1 MRIFLSFFILLFCV
15 SCSLENNE
23 NVAMEDSASISFDT
37 SWGKDVQTRGNEMV
51 YHSICEIGIFAKTKS
66 DGDWQDGE
74 SFDPSSSFMNNV
86 NFSRHWVTEINNWSK
101 WDYTPHHYWPE
112 NENQKIN
119 FFAYAPRRDSAS
131 LNLANNHVRLY
142 HSTSKK
148 NVDLVWACSLNQNKS
163 TVSKSKNKVEL
174 QFKHSLAKISFKIG
188 LSEPL
193 DGDADKGAQVILK
206 SVKLCAYSNGSGGV
220 FVDEGYLNL
229 ATGKWDMD
237 DKQSPRTVY
246 TWTPETDPNK
256 KEGFLLSSDK
266 INYENT
272 PITVSDKSYLFI
284 LPQTKN
290 MEFYLIVDY
299 VLKHADGMEE
309 QRQVKGLV
317 NSKHSMDFV
326 AGKAYNFVLNIPL
339 NRIQVDV
346 DTNVE
351 GWTST
356 AKKTRAAEEEEGTN
370 TGISEFNNGSELG
383 LFAFYAENSTTKSKL
398 FMSKLNN
405 TKVGEE
411 LTYRASDKTWNYSP
425 KRFWPQTGILHF
437 YAGYPYFME
446 FNEFNENGKVHFTT
460 PDYNRF
466 GVDFLWGSC
475 NNVECSSHPNLVK
488 IKMKHALA
496 RVNIYFEDYGDVNN
510 VQVAASREGTFT
522 STSPE
527 GIPIWKVDQS
537 KAKELVR
544 VHKKIEDPAAILF
557 VFPGKINELS
567 FYSSLKKETID
578 LPNFDTDSPEFEAGK
593 EYNINVS
600 PSGINY
606 DYVPPK

>member
-1 MRIFLSFFILLFCV
+1 MRIFLSFLILLFCV

-51 YHSICEIGIFAKTKS
+51 YHSIFKIGIFAKTKS

-86 NFSRHWVTEINNWSK
+86 NFFRYWVPEINNWSK
-101 WDYTPHHYWPE
+101 WNYTPHHYWPE
-112 NENQKIN
+112 NEDQKIN
-119 FFAYAPRRDSAS
+119 FFAYAPRRESAS

-142 HSTSKK
+142 HSTSKE

-163 TVSKSKNKVEL
+163 TVSKSENKAVKL
-174 QFKHSLAKISFKIG
+174 QFQHSLAKISFKIG

-266 INYENT
+266 INYENK
-272 PITVSDKSYLFI
+272 PITVSNNSYLFI
-284 LPQTKN
+284 LPQKKN

-346 DTNVE
+346 DTEVE

-356 AKKTRAAEEEEGTN
+356 ATKTRAEGTN
-370 TGISEFNNGSELG
+370 TGISKFIDGSELG
-383 LFAFYAENSTTKSKL
+383 LFAFHAQNSTTTSKTL
-398 FMSKLNN
+398 FMSKLNK
-405 TKVGEE
+405 TTEGEK
-411 LTYRASDKTWNYSP
+411 LTYRASDNTWNYSP
-425 KRFWPQTGILHF
+425 KRFWPQTGILYF
-437 YAGYPYFME
+437 YAGYPNVFTYE
-446 FNEFNENGKVHFTT
+446 KEKGEVHFTSQG
-460 PDYNRF
+460 YNPF
-466 GVDFLWGSC
+466 GVDFLWGLC
-475 NNVECSSHPNLVK
+475 NVECASHSNPVN

-496 RVNIYFEDYGDVNN
+496 RVNIYFEGYGDVDN
-510 VQVAASREGTFT
+510 VQVAACRKGTFT
-522 STSPE
+522 PTSTES
-527 GIPIWKVDQS
+527 IPTWNVDHSQENDLIGV
-537 KAKELVR
+537 K
-544 VHKKIEDPAAILF
+544 KKIEDPAAILF
-557 VFPGKINELS
+557 VFPGKINKLS
-567 FYSSLKKETID
+567 FQSSTEGTLEDFPDIQKPT
-578 LPNFDTDSPEFEAGK
+578 FEAGK
-593 EYNINVS
+593 EYNIYVS
-600 PSGINY
+600 PSGIRY
-606 DYVPPK
+606 

>member
-1 MRIFLSFFILLFCV
+1 MRIFLSFFILLCCV

-51 YHSICEIGIFAKTKS
+51 YHSICEIGIFAKMKS
-66 DGDWQDGE
+66 DGDWQDGKN
-74 SFDPSSSFMNNV
+74 FDPSSFMNNV

-119 FFAYAPRRDSAS
+119 FFAYAPRRESAS
-131 LNLANNHVRLY
+131 LNLEDNHVRLY
-142 HSTSKK
+142 HSTSNE

-163 TVSKSKNKVEL
+163 TVSKSENKVKL
-174 QFKHSLAKISFKIG
+174 QFKHSLAKISFNI
-188 LSEPL
+188 LSDFL
-193 DGDADKGAQVILK
+193 DRDTVNGAQIILK
-206 SVKLCAYSNGSGGV
+206 SVKLCADSVGNGGV
-220 FVDEGYLNL
+220 FIDGGYLNL
-229 ATGKWDMD
+229 ATGKWDKD
-237 DKQSPRTVY
+237 DPLSPRTVY
-246 TWTPETDPNK
+246 TWTSKTDTKK
-256 KEGFLLSSDK
+256 KEGFLLSSDT
-266 INYENT
+266 INYKNT
-272 PITVSDKSYLFI
+272 SITVSDKSYLFI

-290 MEFYLIVDY
+290 YEFYLIVEY
-299 VLKHADGMEE
+299 VLKHADGMKEN
-309 QRQVKGLV
+309 RQIRGLV
-317 NSKHSMDFV
+317 NSKKSMDFV

-356 AKKTRAAEEEEGTN
+356 TTTTRAAAEEEGTN
-370 TGISEFNNGSELG
+370 TGISEFIDGSKLG
-383 LFAFYAENSTTKSKL
+383 LFAFYAQNSTTASDSL
-398 FMSKLNN
+398 FMSNLNN

-446 FNEFNENGKVHFTT
+446 FNENGKVHFTT
-460 PDYNRF
+460 PDYNPF

-475 NNVECSSHPNLVK
+475 NNVECSSHPNPVK

-496 RVNIYFEDYGDVNN
+496 RVNIYFEGYGN
-510 VQVAASREGTFT
+510 VDNVKVAASRMGTFT
-522 STSPE
+522 PTSTES
-527 GIPIWKVDQS
+527 IPTWKVDPS
-537 KAKELVR
+537 LENDLIGVK
-544 VHKKIEDPAAILF
+544 KKIKDPAAILF
-557 VFPGKINELS
+557 VFPGKINKLG
-567 FYSSLKKETID
+567 FRSSLQGTID
-578 LPNFDTDSPEFEAGK
+578 LPNFGKKTPEFEAGK
-593 EYNINVS
+593 EYNICVS
-600 PSGINY
+600 PSGIII
-606 DYVPPK
+606 DYVPSK

>member
-1 MRIFLSFFILLFCV
+1 MRIFLSFLILLFCV

-51 YHSICEIGIFAKTKS
+51 YHSIHEIGIFAKTKS

-74 SFDPSSSFMNNV
+74 SFDPSFFMNNV
-86 NFSRHWVTEINNWSK
+86 NFFRSWVPEKKDWSD

-142 HSTSKK
+142 HSTSKE
-148 NVDLVWACSLNQNKS
+148 NVDLVWARSLNQNKS
-163 TVSKSKNKVEL
+163 TVSKSGNKVGL
-174 QFKHSLAKISFKIG
+174 QFEHSLAKISFTIG

-206 SVKLCAYSNGSGGV
+206 SVKLCAYLNGSGGV

-229 ATGKWDMD
+229 AKGTWDMD
-237 DKQSPRTVY
+237 TEHSPRTVY
-246 TWTPETDPNK
+246 TWTPETDTNK
-256 KEGFLLSSDK
+256 KEGFLLSSDR
-266 INYENT
+266 INYKNI
-272 PITVSDKSYLFI
+272 PITVSNESYLFI
-284 LPQTKN
+284 LPQTKK

-317 NSKHSMDFV
+317 NSKHSMKFD

-339 NRIQVDV
+339 DRIQVDV

-356 AKKTRAAEEEEGTN
+356 AKTTRAEGTN
-370 TGISEFNNGSELG
+370 TGISEFTDGSELG
-383 LFAFYAENSTTKSKL
+383 LFAFRAQNSTTTSKTL
-398 FMSKLNN
+398 FMSKLNK
-405 TKVGEE
+405 TTEGEK
-411 LTYRASDKTWNYSP
+411 LTYRASDNTWNYSP

-437 YAGYPYFME
+437 YAGYPNAFTY
-446 FNEFNENGKVHFTT
+446 ENDGKVHFTSQG
-460 PDYNRF
+460 YNPF
-466 GVDFLWGSC
+466 GVDFLWGLC
-475 NNVECSSHPNLVK
+475 NVECASHSNPVN

-496 RVNIYFEDYGDVNN
+496 RVNIYFEGYGNVDK
-510 VQVAASREGTFT
+510 VQVAACREGKFTPT
-522 STSPE
+522 STES
-527 GIPIWKVDQS
+527 IPTWEVDHSQENVLIDV
-537 KAKELVR
+537 K
-544 VHKKIEDPAAILF
+544 KKIEDKAAILF

-578 LPNFDTDSPEFEAGK
+578 LPNFDTDSPEFKAGK

-606 DYVPPK
+606 YYVPPK

>member
-1 MRIFLSFFILLFCV
+1 
-15 SCSLENNE
+15 
-23 NVAMEDSASISFDT
+23 MEDSASISFDT
-37 SWGKDVQTRGNEMV
+37 SWGKDMQTRGNEMV
-51 YHSICEIGIFAKTKS
+51 YHSIFKIGIFAKTKS
-66 DGDWQDGE
+66 DVDWQDGK
-74 SFDPSSSFMNNV
+74 SFDDHSFFMDNV
-86 NFSRHWVTEINNWSK
+86 NFSRTWVSGKKDWSD

-142 HSTSKK
+142 HSTSKE
-148 NVDLVWACSLNQNKS
+148 NVDLVWAYSLNQNKS
-163 TVSKSKNKVEL
+163 TVSKSENKVEL
-174 QFKHSLAKISFKIG
+174 QFKHSLAKISFKI
-188 LSEPL
+188 LSDAL
-193 DGDADKGAQVILK
+193 DRDTVKGAQVILK

-246 TWTPETDPNK
+246 TWTPKTDSNK

-272 PITVSDKSYLFI
+272 SITVSDDSYLFI
-284 LPQTKN
+284 LPQKKN

-299 VLKHADGMEE
+299 VLKHADGMVE
-309 QRQVKGLV
+309 QRQQVKGLV

-339 NRIQVDV
+339 NTIKVDV
-346 DTNVE
+346 DPEVE
-351 GWTST
+351 KWTSST
-356 AKKTRAAEEEEGTN
+356 AKKTRAAAEEEEGTN
-370 TGISEFNNGSELG
+370 TGISEFIDGSKLG
-383 LFAFYAENSTTKSKL
+383 LFAFRAQNSTTTSKTL

-411 LTYRASDKTWNYSP
+411 LTYRASDNTWNYSP
-425 KRFWPQTGILHF
+425 KRFWPQTEILHF

-446 FNEFNENGKVHFTT
+446 FNENGIVRFTT
-460 PDYNRF
+460 PDYNPF
-466 GVDFLWGSC
+466 GVDFLWGLC
-475 NNVECSSHPNLVK
+475 NNVECSSHPDSVK

-496 RVNIYFEDYGDVNN
+496 RVNIYFDGYGDVDS
-510 VQVAASREGTFT
+510 VKVAASREGTFT

-527 GIPIWKVDQS
+527 GIPIWDVDYS
-537 KAKELVR
+537 KENELIDVK
-544 VHKKIEDPAAILF
+544 KKIEDPAAILF
-557 VFPGKINELS
+557 VFPGKINRLS
-567 FYSSLKKETID
+567 FRSSSLKRTID
-578 LPNFDTDSPEFEAGK
+578 LQNFDTNKHEFKAGK
-593 EYNINVS
+593 EYNITVS
-600 PSGINY
+600 PSGIKY

>member
-1 MRIFLSFFILLFCV
+1 
-15 SCSLENNE
+15 
-23 NVAMEDSASISFDT
+23 MEDSASISFDT
-37 SWGKDVQTRGNEMV
+37 SWGKDVQTRGNVMV
-51 YHSICEIGIFAKTKS
+51 DHSIFKIGIFAKMKS
-66 DGDWQDGE
+66 DGDWQDGK
-74 SFDPSSSFMNNV
+74 SSLDHSSFMDNV
-86 NFSRHWVTEINNWSK
+86 NFFRRWVPEEKDWSG
-101 WDYTPHHYWPE
+101 WDYKPHHYWPE

-142 HSTSKK
+142 HSTSKE

-163 TVSKSKNKVEL
+163 TVSKSENKVEL
-174 QFKHSLAKISFKIG
+174 QFKHSLARISFKIG

-237 DKQSPRTVY
+237 DKKSPRTVY

-284 LPQTKN
+284 LPQTKK

-309 QRQVKGLV
+309 HRQVKGLV

-346 DTNVE
+346 DTDVE

-356 AKKTRAAEEEEGTN
+356 TTTRAAAEEEGTN
-370 TGISEFNNGSELG
+370 TGISKFIDGSKLG
-383 LFAFYAENSTTKSKL
+383 LFAFHAQNSTTSEL

-405 TKVGEE
+405 TKAGEE
-411 LTYRASDKTWNYSP
+411 LTYHNTWNYSP

-437 YAGYPYFME
+437 YAGYPNAFTY
-446 FNEFNENGKVHFTT
+446 ENGKVHFTSQG
-460 PDYNRF
+460 YNPF
-466 GVDFLWGSC
+466 GVDFLWGLC
-475 NNVECSSHPNLVK
+475 NVECASHSNPVN

-496 RVNIYFEDYGDVNN
+496 RVNIYFEGYGDVDN
-510 VQVAASREGTFT
+510 VQVAACREGTFT
-522 STSPE
+522 PTSTES
-527 GIPIWKVDQS
+527 IPTWDVDHSQEKVLIGV
-537 KAKELVR
+537 K
-544 VHKKIEDPAAILF
+544 KKIEDKAAILF

-578 LPNFDTDSPEFEAGK
+578 LPNFDTDSPEFKAGK

-606 DYVPPK
+606 YYVPPK

>member
-1 MRIFLSFFILLFCV
+1 
-15 SCSLENNE
+15 
-23 NVAMEDSASISFDT
+23 MEDSASISFDT
-37 SWGKDVQTRGNEMV
+37 SWGKDVQTRGNVMAD
-51 YHSICEIGIFAKTKS
+51 HSIFKIGIFAKTKS
-66 DGDWQDGE
+66 DGDWKDEE
-74 SFDPSSSFMNNV
+74 SFDPSSFMDNV
-86 NFSRHWVTEINNWSK
+86 NFCRDWVSEKKDWSK

-142 HSTSKK
+142 HSTSKE

-163 TVSKSKNKVEL
+163 TVSKSENKVKL
-174 QFKHSLAKISFKIG
+174 QFEHSLAKISFKIG
-188 LSEPL
+188 LSELL

-206 SVKLCAYSNGSGGV
+206 SVKLCDSPDGTGGV

-229 ATGKWDMD
+229 ATGKWNMD

-246 TWTPETDPNK
+246 TWTPETETNK

-266 INYENT
+266 INYKNI
-272 PITVSDKSYLFI
+272 PITVSNESYLFI
-284 LPQTKN
+284 LPQMKYRS
-290 MEFYLIVDY
+290 FYLIVDY
-299 VLKHADGMEE
+299 VLKHADGIEE
-309 QRQVKGLV
+309 QRQAKGLV
-317 NSKHSMDFV
+317 NVNPELPMKFV

-356 AKKTRAAEEEEGTN
+356 TTTTRAAEEEEEGTN
-370 TGISEFNNGSELG
+370 TGISEFIDGSKLG
-383 LFAFYAENSTTKSKL
+383 LFAFRAQNSTPTSKTL

-405 TKVGEE
+405 NKVGEE
-411 LTYRASDKTWNYSP
+411 LTYQASDKTWNYSP

-437 YAGYPYFME
+437 YAGYPHFME
-446 FNEFNENGKVHFTT
+446 FNENGIVRFTT
-460 PDYNRF
+460 PDYNPF
-466 GVDFLWGSC
+466 GVDFLWGLC
-475 NNVECSSHPNLVK
+475 NNVECSSHPNPVK

-510 VQVAASREGTFT
+510 VYVAASREGTFT
-522 STSPE
+522 STSTN

-544 VHKKIEDPAAILF
+544 VHKKKEDPAAILF

-578 LPNFDTDSPEFEAGK
+578 LQNFDTDSPEFEAGK

>member
-1 MRIFLSFFILLFCV
+1 
-15 SCSLENNE
+15 
-23 NVAMEDSASISFDT
+23 MEDSASISFDT
-37 SWGKDVQTRGNEMV
+37 SWGKNVQTRGNEMV

-86 NFSRHWVTEINNWSK
+86 NFFRPWVPEKKDWSE

-148 NVDLVWACSLNQNKS
+148 NVDLVWAYSLNQNKS

-188 LSEPL
+188 LSELL
-193 DGDADKGAQVILK
+193 DGDTDKGAQVILK
-206 SVKLCAYSNGSGGV
+206 SVKLCASPDGTGGV
-220 FVDEGYLNL
+220 FIDGGYLNL
-229 ATGKWDMD
+229 ATGTWDKD
-237 DKQSPRTVY
+237 DPLNPRTVY
-246 TWTPETDPNK
+246 TWTPETDTNK

-266 INYENT
+266 INYENK

-290 MEFYLIVDY
+290 LEFYLIVDY

-309 QRQVKGLV
+309 HRQVKGLV
-317 NSKHSMDFV
+317 NSKLSMDFV

-339 NRIQVDV
+339 DRIQVDV
-346 DTNVE
+346 DTEVKK
-351 GWTST
+351 WPST
-356 AKKTRAAEEEEGTN
+356 TKTTRAEGTN
-370 TGISEFNNGSELG
+370 TGFREFSDGSKLG
-383 LFAFYAENSTTKSKL
+383 LFAFHAQNSTTTSEL

-405 TKVGEE
+405 TKEGEE
-411 LTYRASDKTWNYSP
+411 LTYRDNTWNYSP

-437 YAGYPYFME
+437 YAGYPNSFTY
-446 FNEFNENGKVHFTT
+446 ENGKVHFTA
-460 PDYNRF
+460 DYNPF
-466 GVDFLWGSC
+466 GVDFLWGLC
-475 NNVECSSHPNLVK
+475 NVECASHSNPVN

-496 RVNIYFEDYGDVNN
+496 RVNIYFEGYGDVDN
-510 VQVAASREGTFT
+510 VQVAACREGTFT
-522 STSPE
+522 PTSTES
-527 GIPIWKVDQS
+527 IPTWDVDDS
-537 KAKELVR
+537 KANKLIGV
-544 VHKKIEDPAAILF
+544 KKDIVDKAAILF
-557 VFPGKINELS
+557 VIPGKINELS

-606 DYVPPK
+606 YYVPPK

>member
-1 MRIFLSFFILLFCV
+1 
-15 SCSLENNE
+15 
-23 NVAMEDSASISFDT
+23 MEDSASISFDT

-51 YHSICEIGIFAKTKS
+51 YHSIHEIGIFAKMKS

-74 SFDPSSSFMNNV
+74 SFDDHSFFMDNV
-86 NFSRHWVTEINNWSK
+86 NFCRTWVPEKTDWSN

-119 FFAYAPRRDSAS
+119 FFAYAPRRDNAS
-131 LNLANNHVRLY
+131 LNLEDNHVRLY
-142 HSTSKK
+142 HSTSTE
-148 NVDLVWACSLNQNKS
+148 NVDLVWARSLNQNKS
-163 TVSKSKNKVEL
+163 TVSKSKNKAVEL
-174 QFKHSLAKISFKIG
+174 QFKHALAKISFKI
-188 LSEPL
+188 LSDFL
-193 DGDADKGAQVILK
+193 DRDTVNGAQVILK
-206 SVKLCAYSNGSGGV
+206 SVKLCDKNDSTRGV
-220 FVDEGYLNL
+220 FIDGGYLNL
-229 ATGKWDMD
+229 AKGTWDKD
-237 DKQSPRTVY
+237 DPQSPRTVY
-246 TWTPETDPNK
+246 TWTSKTDTKK
-256 KEGFLLSSDK
+256 KEGFLLSSDT
-266 INYENT
+266 INYKNT
-272 PITVSDKSYLFI
+272 SITVSNESYLFI

-290 MEFYLIVDY
+290 YEFYLIVEY
-299 VLKHADGMEE
+299 VLKHADGMVE
-309 QRQVKGLV
+309 QRQQVKGLV
-317 NSKHSMDFV
+317 NSKQSMDFV

-356 AKKTRAAEEEEGTN
+356 TTTRAAAEEEEEGTN
-370 TGISEFNNGSELG
+370 TGISEFIDGSKLG
-383 LFAFYAENSTTKSKL
+383 LFAFRAQNSTTTSKTL

-425 KRFWPQTGILHF
+425 KRFWPQTEILHF

-446 FNEFNENGKVHFTT
+446 FNENGIVRFTT
-460 PDYNRF
+460 PDYNPF
-466 GVDFLWGSC
+466 GVDFLWGLC
-475 NNVECSSHPNLVK
+475 NNVECSSHPNPVK

-496 RVNIYFEDYGDVNN
+496 RVNIYFEDYGNVNN

-527 GIPIWKVDQS
+527 GIPIWDVDDS
-537 KAKELVR
+537 KANDLIAVK
-544 VHKKIEDPAAILF
+544 KKIDDPAAILF
-557 VFPGKINELS
+557 VFPGKINKLS

-606 DYVPPK
+606 YYVPPK

>member
-1 MRIFLSFFILLFCV
+1 MRIFLSFLILLFCV
-15 SCSLENNE
+15 SCSQEINE
-23 NVAMEDSASISFDT
+23 NAAMEDGASISFDT

-51 YHSICEIGIFAKTKS
+51 YHSIFKIGIFAKTKS

-74 SFDPSSSFMNNV
+74 SLDPSSFMNNV
-86 NFSRHWVTEINNWSK
+86 NFFRSWVSEKNDWSK

-131 LNLANNHVRLY
+131 LNLADNHVRLY
-142 HSTSKK
+142 HSTSKE

-163 TVSKSKNKVEL
+163 TVSKSENKAVEL
-174 QFKHSLAKISFKIG
+174 QFKHSLAKISFRIG

-206 SVKLCAYSNGSGGV
+206 SVKLCDPDGTGGV
-220 FVDEGYLNL
+220 FIDGGYLNL
-229 ATGKWDMD
+229 ATGEWNLD
-237 DKQSPRTVY
+237 DPLSPRKVY
-246 TWTPETDPNK
+246 TWTTPETDTNNK
-256 KEGFLLSSDK
+256 KDFLLSSDK
-266 INYENT
+266 INYENI

-284 LPQTKN
+284 LPQTKFQP
-290 MEFYLIVDY
+290 FYLIVDY

-309 QRQVKGLV
+309 QRQAKGLV
-317 NSKHSMDFV
+317 NVNSELPMKFV

-356 AKKTRAAEEEEGTN
+356 TKTRAAEEEEGTN
-370 TGISEFNNGSELG
+370 TGISEFTDGSKLG
-383 LFAFYAENSTTKSKL
+383 LFAFHAENSTTASEL

-411 LTYRASDKTWNYSP
+411 LTYQASDKTWNYSP

-446 FNEFNENGKVHFTT
+446 FNENGKARFKT
-460 PDYNRF
+460 PDYNPF
-466 GVDFLWGSC
+466 GVDFLWGLC
-475 NNVECSSHPNLVK
+475 NNVECSSHPNPVK

-510 VQVAASREGTFT
+510 VKVAASREGTFI

-600 PSGINY
+600 PSRINY

>member
-1 MRIFLSFFILLFCV
+1 MRIFLSFFILLCCV

-37 SWGKDVQTRGNEMV
+37 SWGKNVQTRGNEMV

-86 NFSRHWVTEINNWSK
+86 NFFRPWVPEKKDWSD

-148 NVDLVWACSLNQNKS
+148 NVDLVWAYSLNQNKS
-163 TVSKSKNKVEL
+163 TVSKSKNKVKL

-188 LSEPL
+188 LSELL
-193 DGDADKGAQVILK
+193 DGDTDKGAQVILK
-206 SVKLCAYSNGSGGV
+206 SVKLCASPDGTGGV
-220 FVDEGYLNL
+220 FIDGGYLNL
-229 ATGKWDMD
+229 ATGTWDKD
-237 DKQSPRTVY
+237 DPLNPRTVY
-246 TWTPETDPNK
+246 TWTPETDTNK

-266 INYENT
+266 INYENK

-290 MEFYLIVDY
+290 LEFYLIVDY

-309 QRQVKGLV
+309 HRQVKGLV
-317 NSKHSMDFV
+317 NSKLSMDFV

-339 NRIQVDV
+339 DRIQVYV
-346 DTNVE
+346 DPKVE
-351 GWTST
+351 EWTST
-356 AKKTRAAEEEEGTN
+356 TKKTRAAEEEEGTN
-370 TGISEFNNGSELG
+370 TGISEFINGSKLG
-383 LFAFYAENSTTKSKL
+383 LFAFYAQNSTTTSEL

-411 LTYRASDKTWNYSP
+411 LTYRAKDKTWIYSP
-425 KRFWPQTGILHF
+425 KRFWRQTGILHF

-446 FNEFNENGKVHFTT
+446 FNENGIVRFTT
-460 PDYNRF
+460 PDYNPF

-475 NNVECSSHPNLVK
+475 NNVECSSHPNSVN

-496 RVNIYFEDYGDVNN
+496 RVNIYFEGYGDVDN
-510 VQVAASREGTFT
+510 VQVAACREGTFT
-522 STSPE
+522 PTSTE
-527 GIPIWKVDQS
+527 GIPIWDVVHS
-537 KAKELVR
+537 KDDKLIGVK
-544 VHKKIEDPAAILF
+544 KKIKDPAAILF
-557 VFPGKINELS
+557 VFPGKINKLR
-567 FYSSLKKETID
+567 FRSSQKKEEID
-578 LPNFDTDSPEFEAGK
+578 LPNFGKDTPEFEAGK
-593 EYNINVS
+593 EYNICVS
-600 PSGINY
+600 PSGIII

>member
-1 MRIFLSFFILLFCV
+1 MRIFLSFLILLFCV

-37 SWGKDVQTRGNEMV
+37 SWGKDVQTRGNVMAD
-51 YHSICEIGIFAKTKS
+51 HSIFKIGIFAKTKS
-66 DGDWQDGE
+66 DGDWEDE
-74 SFDPSSSFMNNV
+74 KSFDDHSSFMNNV
-86 NFSRHWVTEINNWSK
+86 NFFRSWVPEKKDWSE

-142 HSTSKK
+142 HSTSKE

-163 TVSKSKNKVEL
+163 TVSKSKNKVKL

-188 LSEPL
+188 LTEPL

-206 SVKLCAYSNGSGGV
+206 SVKLCAYSDGNGGV

-229 ATGKWDMD
+229 ATGKWNMD

-246 TWTPETDPNK
+246 TWTPKTETNK
-256 KEGFLLSSDK
+256 EEGFLLSSDK
-266 INYENT
+266 INHENI

-290 MEFYLIVDY
+290 LEFYLIVDY
-299 VLKHADGMEE
+299 VLKHANGMVE
-309 QRQVKGLV
+309 QRQQVKGLV
-317 NSKHSMDFV
+317 NSKHSMNFV

-339 NRIQVDV
+339 NTIKVDV
-346 DTNVE
+346 DPKVE

-356 AKKTRAAEEEEGTN
+356 TTTTRAAEEEKGTN
-370 TGISEFNNGSELG
+370 TGISEFTDGSKLG
-383 LFAFYAENSTTKSKL
+383 LFAFRAQNSTPTSKTP

-405 TKVGEE
+405 AKVGEE
-411 LTYRASDKTWNYSP
+411 LTYQASDKTWNYSP

-437 YAGYPYFME
+437 YAGYPHFME
-446 FNEFNENGKVHFTT
+446 FNENGIVRFTT
-460 PDYNRF
+460 PDYNPF
-466 GVDFLWGSC
+466 GVDFLWGLC
-475 NNVECSSHPNLVK
+475 NNVECSSHPNPVK

-510 VQVAASREGTFT
+510 VYVAASREGTFT
-522 STSPE
+522 STSTND
-527 GIPIWKVDQS
+527 IPIWDVDDS

-544 VHKKIEDPAAILF
+544 VYKKKDDPAAILF
-557 VFPGKINELS
+557 VFPGKINRLR
-567 FYSSLKKETID
+567 FQSSEKGEID

-606 DYVPPK
+606 YYVPPK